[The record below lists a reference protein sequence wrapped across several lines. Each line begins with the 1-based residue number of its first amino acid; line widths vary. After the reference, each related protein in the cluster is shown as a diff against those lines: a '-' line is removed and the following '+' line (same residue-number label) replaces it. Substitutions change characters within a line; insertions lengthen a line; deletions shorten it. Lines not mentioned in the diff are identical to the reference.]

1 MGEIICFDDERV
13 SGESDST
20 ADSILTGPCDQMEEG
35 AWIRVAKSVFFF
47 FENDTCSDSKRDRG
61 KTARQ
66 EAQTLVTNNKC
77 ARLLAGC
84 REATVK
90 AVSIIK
96 APGRRC

>member
-35 AWIRVAKSVFFF
+35 AQIRVAKSVFSLKM
-47 FENDTCSDSKRDRG
+47 TCSDSKRDRG
-61 KTARQ
+61 KTVRQ
-66 EAQTLVTNNKC
+66 EAQTLVTNKKC
-77 ARLLAGC
+77 ACLLAGC